1 MMKLLLVVVGCFA
14 LLTASAAESSKM
26 GKRHMEGKNAVQ
38 KFQKELKAATKK
50 PETSEELTREFFAKN
65 YKAVFAPFYAKD
77 ESGAVVM
84 TKKIDE
90 KGKMVQLVDKGTKL
104 TPASPKEVWEFLE
117 PGTTILVRTNLMEP
131 CGFCDGSR
139 YVLYFDEEVKELTAF
154 NDKYHKQH
162 AVKEEEEEQDNVN
175 RDYNDMYGRKN
186 NNKEEKAKRK
196 RERKEQEYAAL
207 VESAEAFGWSEVLPE
222 VKKALHAKEEDTL
235 EEMACCWAE
244 IHNDKN
250 ARRFRHMCPVCKG
263 KVSMK
268 VPRTRLF
275 EVVK

>member
-14 LLTASAAESSKM
+14 LLTASAAEPSKA

-38 KFQKELKAATKK
+38 KFQRELKTAMRM
-50 PETSEELTREFFAKN
+50 PEESEELTREFFAKN

-90 KGKMVQLVDKGTKL
+90 KGKMVQLVDKSAKL
-104 TPASPKEVWEFLE
+104 TSASPKEVWEFLE
-117 PGTTILVRTNLMEP
+117 PGTTIVVRTNLMEP

-139 YVLYFDEEVKELTAF
+139 YVLYFDEEVKELKAF
-154 NDKYHKQH
+154 NGKYHKQH
-162 AVKEEEEEQDNVN
+162 AVKEEEKDEDDNR
-175 RDYNDMYGRKN
+175 RDYDDNYGRKN
-186 NNKEEKAKRK
+186 NNKEDKSKRK

-222 VKKALHAKEEDTL
+222 VKKALNAKEEDTL
-235 EEMACCWAE
+235 EDMACCWAE
-244 IHNDKN
+244 IHGDKN

-268 VPRTRLF
+268 VARTRLF